1 MDLENKKFKLT
12 SDEFTMKTGKS
23 KSGHI
28 VNVNDVYKMNID
40 TWSEVII
47 EKIFKMKID
56 LDLF

>member
-1 MDLENKKFKLT
+1 MK
-12 SDEFTMKTGKS
+12 FTMKTGKS